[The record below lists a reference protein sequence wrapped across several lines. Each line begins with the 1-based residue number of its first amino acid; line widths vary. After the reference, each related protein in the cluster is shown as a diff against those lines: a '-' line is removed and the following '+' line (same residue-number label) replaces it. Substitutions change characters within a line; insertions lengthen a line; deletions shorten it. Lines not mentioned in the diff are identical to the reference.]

1 MDTHTAILA
10 PSTAWVLL
18 IAFALVWLGLGVWW
32 GRRGKS
38 LDGFMLA
45 NRNVGLALGTATAVA
60 TWITSNTT
68 MLAPQLALEMGVW
81 GMLSYSTAA
90 IGLLL
95 FAPMAGRIRELMP
108 RGYTSAQFVRLRYG
122 RPAWRVFL
130 LISLFY
136 GLTWLVSMAMA
147 GGLLLEALAG
157 IPYVWGM
164 TVIVAVCVGYTVV
177 GGLHAVIGTD
187 FIQSVL
193 VLVGIVVVAVA
204 VLTQVDLAS
213 IHAQL
218 EARRPALLDV
228 AFPAALMGV
237 FNGLLFGLGEIFHS
251 NVWWSRALAMREGV
265 GQRAYTLA
273 GMIWLPVPILA
284 GFLGLAA
291 GSLEVPVIRP
301 DMVGPLVA
309 AELLGSAGAILVFV
323 VVFASLASSI
333 DSLLAATSDLIVHD
347 LVHGVLERRRE
358 PSPGPGS
365 GSGGAH
371 ADEARRRRQVGQ
383 AIVGLGLLTW
393 LICLAQVGTLATVL
407 FFAGPLV
414 GSTVWPILGGL
425 YWPRANPRAA
435 TWAMIAGSGLGLLC
449 YLTLGWYTGALVGT
463 SVSMVIV
470 ALGTALAP
478 RPFDFT
484 QLAQLPTPTP
494 SPRPT
499 EPHA

>member
-1 MDTHTAILA
+1 MDSRTAILA
-10 PSTAWVLL
+10 PSTAWALL
-18 IAFALVWLGLGVWW
+18 IAFALLWLGLGVWW

-81 GMLSYSTAA
+81 GMLSYSSAA

-95 FAPMAGRIRELMP
+95 FAPMAARIRELMP
-108 RGYTSAQFVRLRYG
+108 RGYTSAEFIRLRYG

-164 TVIVAVCVGYTVV
+164 TIILAVCVGYTVV

-187 FIQSVL
+187 FIQSVI
-193 VLVGIVVVAVA
+193 VLIGIVVVAIA
-204 VLTQVDLAS
+204 VLTQVDLSS

-218 EARRPALLDV
+218 EARRPALLEV

-265 GQRAYTLA
+265 GRRAYTLA

-291 GSLEVPVIRP
+291 GSLDVPVIRP

-333 DSLLAATSDLIVHD
+333 DSLLAATSDLVVHD
-347 LVHGVLERRRE
+347 LIHGVIERHRE
-358 PSPGPGS
+358 PSPGPE
-365 GSGGAH
+365 GAR
-371 ADEARRRRQVGQ
+371 ADEARRRKQVGQ
-383 AIVGLGLLTW
+383 VIVGLGLLTW
-393 LICLAQVGTLATVL
+393 LICLAQIGTLATVL

-414 GSTVWPILGGL
+414 GSTVWPILAGL

-435 TWAMIAGSGLGLLC
+435 TWAMIAGSGLGLTC

-463 SVSMVIV
+463 SVSMIIV
-470 ALGTALAP
+470 TLGTALAP
-478 RPFDFT
+478 RPFDFA
-484 QLAQLPTPTP
+484 LLSEMPARTPDP
-494 SPRPT
+494 QPAEPRS
-499 EPHA
+499 

>member
-1 MDTHTAILA
+1 VDSRTAILA
-10 PSTAWVLL
+10 PNTAWVLL
-18 IAFALVWLGLGVWW
+18 FGFAALWVGLGFCW

-108 RGYTSAQFVRLRYG
+108 RGYTSAEFVRLRYG
-122 RPAWRVFL
+122 RPAYVVFL
-130 LISLFY
+130 FISLIY

-164 TVIVAVCVGYTVV
+164 TVIVAVCVAYTVV

-187 FIQSVL
+187 FIQSVI
-193 VLVGIVVVAVA
+193 VLIGVVVVSIA
-204 VLTQVDLAS
+204 VLTRVDLS
-213 IHAQL
+213 DIHASL
-218 EARRPALLDV
+218 TANRPALLDV

-265 GQRAYTLA
+265 GPKAYALA
-273 GMIWLPVPILA
+273 GLIWLPVPILA

-291 GSLEVPVIRP
+291 GSLDISVVRP

-333 DSLLAATSDLIVHD
+333 DSLLAATSDLLVHD
-347 LVHGVLERRRE
+347 LLHGVIR
-358 PSPGPGS
+358 P
-365 GSGGAH
+365 
-371 ADEARRRRQVGQ
+371 ARRSPTGQRKQIAQ
-383 AIVGLGLLTW
+383 AIVGLGVLTW
-393 LICLAQVGTLATVL
+393 LLCLPQIGTLATVL

-414 GSTVWPILGGL
+414 GSTVWPIVAGL
-425 YWPRANPRAA
+425 YWRRANPEAA
-435 TWAMIAGSGLGLLC
+435 FWGMIAGSVLGLGC
-449 YLTLGWYTGALVGT
+449 YVFVGWYTGALVGT
-463 SVSMVIV
+463 AVSMVIV
-470 ALGTALAP
+470 ILGAQLAP
-478 RPFDFT
+478 RPFNWDRIR
-484 QLAQLPTPTP
+484 LAE
-494 SPRPT
+494 SS
-499 EPHA
+499 HA

>member
-1 MDTHTAILA
+1 MDTRTAILA

-18 IAFALVWLGLGVWW
+18 IAFALLWIGLGVFW

-38 LDGFMLA
+38 LEGFMLA

-95 FAPMAGRIRELMP
+95 FAPMAERIRELMP
-108 RGYTSAQFVRLRYG
+108 RGYTSAEFVRLRYG
-122 RPAWRVFL
+122 RPAWLVFL
-130 LISLFY
+130 LISLVY

-164 TVIVAVCVGYTVV
+164 TVIVVVCVGYTVV

-187 FIQSVL
+187 FIQSVI
-193 VLVGIVVVAVA
+193 VLLGIVIVAIA
-204 VLTQVDLAS
+204 VLGQVELTTV
-213 IHAQL
+213 HAAL
-218 EARRPALLDV
+218 EARRPALLEV

-265 GQRAYTLA
+265 GRRAYTLA

-291 GSLEVPVIRP
+291 GSLDVPVVRP

-333 DSLLAATSDLIVHD
+333 DSLLAATSDLLVHD
-347 LVHGVLERRRE
+347 LIHGVFRR
-358 PSPGPGS
+358 GS
-365 GSGGAH
+365 E
-371 ADEARRRRQVGQ
+371 DEAQRRKQAGR
-383 AIVGLGLLTW
+383 AIVALGVLTW
-393 LICLAQVGTLATVL
+393 LACVPQIGTLATVL
-407 FFAGPLV
+407 FFAGALV
-414 GSTVWPILGGL
+414 GSTVWPILAGL
-425 YWPRANPRAA
+425 YWKRANPRAA
-435 TWAMIAGSGLGLLC
+435 LWAMIAGSTIGLSC
-449 YLTLGWYTGALVGT
+449 YVLVGWYTGALVGT
-463 SVSMVIV
+463 AVSMLIV
-470 ALGTALAP
+470 AAGTALAP
-478 RPFDFT
+478 VEFDWDRIRN
-484 QLAQLPTPTP
+484 PDG
-494 SPRPT
+494 RGD
-499 EPHA
+499 